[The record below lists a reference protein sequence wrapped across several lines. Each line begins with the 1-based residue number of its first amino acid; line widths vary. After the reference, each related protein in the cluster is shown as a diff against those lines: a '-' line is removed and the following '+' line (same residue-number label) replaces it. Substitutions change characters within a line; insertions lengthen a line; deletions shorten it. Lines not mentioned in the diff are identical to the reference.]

1 VGTAFAS
8 NRTVATTATADAHA
22 AGSRAHGRDAG
33 LKGSGKI
40 RQTSKEQLLLIIQD
54 PVSLCGVTS
63 CSDRL
68 SGTRGGIER
77 HSGPTGQVYAGSR
90 IRTAGHSSSTQLG
103 E

>member
-40 RQTSKEQLLLIIQD
+40 RQTFKEQSFSLSSKILHLYVASQD
-54 PVSLCGVTS
+54 VVIAS
-63 CSDRL
+63 
-68 SGTRGGIER
+68 
-77 HSGPTGQVYAGSR
+77 QVQEA
-90 IRTAGHSSSTQLG
+90 